1 MRHARQCGKEL
12 QHASLRTSPDQPFDQ
27 VRHAPSLILRASGL
41 P

>member
-12 QHASLRTSPDQPFDQ
+12 QHASLRTPFDQ
-27 VRHAPSLILRASGL
+27 VRHAPSLILRMIGL